1 MKIFILYVDDG
12 ASLFYTRREAIL
24 GTEICFEQMK
34 KRLGINMHTGDGNLL
49 KLKLVSS
56 YLEQKFNNG

>member
-34 KRLGINMHTGDGNLL
+34 KD
-49 KLKLVSS
+49 
-56 YLEQKFNNG
+56 